1 MNWKVVKSEG
11 PSESSCHL
19 GVGGAG
25 YDCMSEYDIM
35 ITLVSNKVNRM
46 FRFPPNDT
54 NTLLKREYRLTGRKM
69 SPTSINQLLTAFY
82 LHTWNIDTIE
92 NITT

>member
-54 NTLLKREYRLTGRKM
+54 NTLLKREHRLEREKDVTYIHQPAVNSFLPSHMEYRYG
-69 SPTSINQLLTAFY
+69 
-82 LHTWNIDTIE
+82 
-92 NITT
+92 